1 MKCSG
6 LTMQSADITL
16 ASIGNRHRHACTDA
30 LLEKYTLAQFLFLS
44 FFVFFLIAEEEQVIS
59 DAHFLA
65 IAVLWCC

>member
-59 DAHFLA
+59 DAHFPA